1 MRREMFCELNGK
13 AVIVTGANG
22 QVGRV
27 LSLKLHEVGVKV
39 IGLDIVESSENCF
52 FEFLKVDVSDEEAV
66 KRVFDSKVLQD
77 LEPYGLVNNAGYS
90 IFPDFNLR
98 SKEDFFRTL
107 EVNLWAPFLLTREFS
122 RLNEK
127 VESPSVWRSIVNVS
141 SLSKS

>member
-90 IFPDFNLR
+90 IFPDFLY
-98 SKEDFFRTL
+98 
-107 EVNLWAPFLLTREFS
+107 
-122 RLNEK
+122 
-127 VESPSVWRSIVNVS
+127 
-141 SLSKS
+141 